1 MMAPAS
7 TTKINAAAM
16 AEHFAPAVPGA
27 SIITSEISQVPLAGV
42 GALFDAAAAAG
53 KLSMLDVDVPPSV
66 AVGEAGLRREERE
79 LLQRQSADT
88 DEPALDTLSALPVYT
103 KRSAIPGVRG
113 DGAFAARDLLEGEV
127 IGEYAGEIVCDA
139 ELAGARGLS
148 RYVFDLGDGLAV
160 DARTVW
166 VLPGG

>member
-1 MMAPAS
+1 VCTPL
-7 TTKINAAAM
+7 T
-16 AEHFAPAVPGA
+16 
-27 SIITSEISQVPLAGV
+27 QV
-42 GALFDAAAAAG
+42 
-53 KLSMLDVDVPPSV
+53 
-66 AVGEAGLRREERE
+66 
-79 LLQRQSADT
+79 QRQSADT

-103 KRSAIPGVRG
+103 KRSGIPGVRG

-127 IGEYAGEIVCDA
+127 IGEYAGEIVRDA

-166 VLPGG
+166 VLPGRLSALAFYTGYCFCMALLYGCTGRLQPALSGPGRWGIRRGA